1 MVVCALQVYDTVA
14 FQLPAVDCYSS
25 WQQQQPAIAA
35 PAAQQFAGG
44 YNQQLQAY
52 PEQYPQQ
59 GYQQQPQYP
68 PQQQQYQQ
76 DPAYYPQQQL
86 GYPAQQQQ
94 YQSNPQAYP
103 AGYTD
108 PNAQLPVPGAVC
120 YVGQQEQGVPM
131 ANKAGGGYMTSGPA
145 AGTPPVGQW
154 GHPQQ
159 SVGAVPTAPNWPTA

>member
-1 MVVCALQVYDTVA
+1 MCALQVYDTVA
-14 FQLPAVDCYSS
+14 FQLPAVGYSS

-44 YNQQLQAY
+44 YNQQLQTY

-103 AGYTD
+103 VGYTD

-120 YVGQQEQGVPM
+120 YVGQQEQGDPM

-154 GHPQQ
+154 GYPQQ